1 MTTNFEDVKIAPL
14 SMIIK
19 NIPYT
24 IVNQREREREIEIG
38 STAEYMI

>member
-24 IVNQREREREIEIG
+24 IVNQRERERLKLEVQQN
-38 STAEYMI
+38 T